1 SSEVG
6 MFDPVTIASTAV
18 ATRWP
23 AGCGVGVISW
33 ANATKTGANTPAMGA
48 RHRPV
53 LANFFIA
60 AHSRNLAREFA
71 ADTFNRFFHRLTS
84 FVLITRWRDFGV
96 LKLVQRGGRRIR
108 RGNGLL
114 PSRK

>member
-1 SSEVG
+1 
-6 MFDPVTIASTAV
+6 MFEPVTMTSTAV
-18 ATRWP
+18 TTGWP
-23 AGCGVGVISW
+23 VVCGVGVTSC

-96 LKLVQRGGRRIR
+96 IKLVQRGGRRLR
-108 RGNGLL
+108 RRKGLL
-114 PSRK
+114 LGRAEGS